1 MIQDKEWINQQK
13 TTKEISNNFQLLQ
26 KVKVGSI
33 EKIDANF
40 ELVVDRLFMAIGN
53 FEKIE
58 ANMTLGED
66 MKPRNFAPG
75 SSSGSKT
82 GGKDCFVSYNEFDLV
97 VETTRR
103 PLAHTA
109 HWDHLED
116 KPEKKQS
123 GIIVILN
130 INNSDPNL
138 WLRNKSTLNQKN
150 KFFHLCDAD
159 FLFKLLKDQP
169 NAFLKFKEFLTESEK
184 IWRNK
189 TKWSDIEKKIITLV
203 RQEQES

>member
-1 MIQDKEWINQQK
+1 
-13 TTKEISNNFQLLQ
+13 
-26 KVKVGSI
+26 
-33 EKIDANF
+33 
-40 ELVVDRLFMAIGN
+40 MASGN
-53 FEKIE
+53 FEHID
-58 ANMTLGED
+58 AYMTLDEN
-66 MKPRNFAPG
+66 MEPTKMAPG
-75 SSSGSKT
+75 NSSGSQT
-82 GGKDCFVSYNEFDLV
+82 GGRDCFVSYNEFDLV

-116 KPEKKQS
+116 KPEKKQL

-138 WLRNKSTLNQKN
+138 WLRNKSTLDQKN

-169 NAFLKFKEFLTESEK
+169 SAFSKFKEFLAESEK
-184 IWRNK
+184 IWRNE
-189 TKWSDIEKKIITLV
+189 TEWSDIEKKIITLI
-203 RQEQES
+203 RQE

>member
-13 TTKEISNNFQLLQ
+13 TESEISDNFQLL
-26 KVKVGSI
+26 K
-33 EKIDANF
+33 KIKANSGNKLDDNF
-40 ELVVDRLFMAIGN
+40 ELVVDRLFMAMGN

-58 ANMTLGED
+58 AYIALDENME
-66 MKPRNFAPG
+66 PRNFAPG
-75 SSSGSKT
+75 NSYRSQGRD
-82 GGKDCFVSYNEFDLV
+82 GLVSYPDFELV
-97 VETTRR
+97 LEATRR

-116 KPEKKQS
+116 KPEKKQL

-138 WLRNKSTLNQKN
+138 WLKNKSTLDQKN

-169 NAFLKFKEFLTESEK
+169 NAFSKFKEFLANSEK
-184 IWRNK
+184 IWRDE
-189 TKWSDIEKKIITLV
+189 TKWLDIQTKIITLI
-203 RQEQES
+203 RQE